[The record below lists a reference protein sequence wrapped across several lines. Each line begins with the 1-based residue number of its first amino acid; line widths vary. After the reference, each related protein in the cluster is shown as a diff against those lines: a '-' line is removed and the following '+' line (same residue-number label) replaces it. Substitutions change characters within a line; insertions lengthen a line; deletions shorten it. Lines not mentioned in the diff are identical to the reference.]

1 MFILAPLLLSLALE
15 TPPVLEGSKLA
26 VVPGPMTPRG
36 PDNAAGPGE
45 SSIQMEIR
53 RRTRNAAT
61 VPAVAVPTLPSVIED
76 RVELPSGWKAYRLDA
91 PAGATVKARLRALHE
106 AWFRVRIVNR
116 WGVHERGMLHNRIPT
131 GNPEASY
138 INPKAEKS
146 SFYFIVDTT
155 ETSAETETYRLE
167 LTVK

>member
-1 MFILAPLLLSLALE
+1 MFMFAPLLLALALE
-15 TPPVLEGSKLA
+15 NPPVLEGSKLP
-26 VVPGPMTPRG
+26 VVPGPQTPRG
-36 PDNAAGPGE
+36 PDQAAGPSE

-53 RRTRNAAT
+53 SRARHAAT

-116 WGVHERGMLHNRIPT
+116 WGVHEQGMLHNRIHT
-131 GNPEASY
+131 GNPEASF
-138 INPKAEKS
+138 INPKQEKTT
-146 SFYFIVDTT
+146 FYFIVDTT

-167 LTVK
+167 ITVK